1 MIFRFSFRPF
11 RHVALIATAIA
22 GVTANV
28 NAQSALN
35 PKQMKALGEVDPR
48 FVSYNVEAV
57 EVTGGRFWA
66 PFKSLSK
73 DAAPLAPGEF
83 GGIRDTNEPRFKYR
97 PPIDL
102 SNAKLRKLA
111 AALGPA
117 YVRVS
122 GSWRNSTYFQDDDQP
137 AMKTPP
143 AGFQGVMTRAQWK
156 GVVDFTK
163 AVDGEIVA
171 SVATSPG
178 TRNAEGIWTADQA
191 KRWFDYTRSIGGR
204 IAVTEYMNEPTLL
217 SIGGAA
223 GHYGAKEYARDSKI
237 FAEFLKK
244 ESPGTIYIGPSGA
257 AEGVPQTP
265 DLPGLKL
272 TPTSA
277 LMTEIGPLFDG
288 FSYHVYYTRSHRC
301 ARDEGTEI
309 KELLTQDWLDRG
321 KVAHAYFT
329 ELRDKFLPGKPMW
342 LTETGEASCGGDTWA
357 AEFVDSFRLL
367 DQFGT
372 LAQSGV
378 KSIMYNTLASS
389 DYGMIDEETYEPR
402 PNYWASLLW
411 KQTMGTRSLDPGLP
425 QTSELR
431 TYAQCMKDSPGGV
444 SVLLLNLSKTNAQT
458 IQVPIDG
465 GRYTL
470 TSPDLL
476 SKTVLLNGQELK
488 VGQDGTVPH
497 LQGKK
502 FQKGKAILQPLSINV
517 LTLPSAHNPFCAK

>member
-1 MIFRFSFRPF
+1 
-11 RHVALIATAIA
+11 
-22 GVTANV
+22 
-28 NAQSALN
+28 
-35 PKQMKALGEVDPR
+35 
-48 FVSYNVEAV
+48 
-57 EVTGGRFWA
+57 
-66 PFKSLSK
+66 
-73 DAAPLAPGEF
+73 
-83 GGIRDTNEPRFKYR
+83 
-97 PPIDL
+97 
-102 SNAKLRKLA
+102 
-111 AALGPA
+111 
-117 YVRVS
+117 
-122 GSWRNSTYFQDDDQP
+122 
-137 AMKTPP
+137 
-143 AGFQGVMTRAQWK
+143 
-156 GVVDFTK
+156 
-163 AVDGEIVA
+163 
-171 SVATSPG
+171 
-178 TRNAEGIWTADQA
+178 
-191 KRWFDYTRSIGGR
+191 
-204 IAVTEYMNEPTLL
+204 
-217 SIGGAA
+217 
-223 GHYGAKEYARDSKI
+223 
-237 FAEFLKK
+237 
-244 ESPGTIYIGPSGA
+244 
-257 AEGVPQTP
+257 
-265 DLPGLKL
+265 
-272 TPTSA
+272 
-277 LMTEIGPLFDG
+277 
-288 FSYHVYYTRSHRC
+288 RSHRC

>member
-1 MIFRFSFRPF
+1 MTSRLSSL
-11 RHVALIATAIA
+11 HSWQLALIAVAIA
-22 GVTANV
+22 GAPGNID
-28 NAQSALN
+28 AQSALN
-35 PKQMKALGEVDPR
+35 PKQMRALGQVDPR

-66 PFKSLSK
+66 PFKSFSK
-73 DAAPLAPGEF
+73 TAPPAAPGDF

-137 AMKTPP
+137 AIKTPP
-143 AGFQGVMTRAQWK
+143 PGFQGVMTRAQWK
-156 GVVDFTK
+156 GVVEFAK

-178 TRNAEGIWTADQA
+178 THNAEGVWTTDQA
-191 KRWFDYTRSIGGR
+191 KQWFDYTKSIGGR

-217 SIGGAA
+217 SVGG
-223 GHYGAKEYARDSKI
+223 GGGQYGAKEYARDSKI

-272 TPTSA
+272 TPTA
-277 LMTEIGPLFDG
+277 TLMTEIGPLFDG

-301 ARDEGTEI
+301 ARNEGTELN
-309 KELLTQDWLDRG
+309 ELLTQDWLDRG
-321 KVAHAYFT
+321 KVANAYFT
-329 ELRDKFLPGKPMW
+329 ALRDKFLPGKPIW

-367 DQFGT
+367 DQFGN

-389 DYGMIDEETYEPR
+389 DYGLIDEETYEPR

-425 QTSELR
+425 QTSEMR
-431 TYAQCMKDSPGGV
+431 TYAQCMKDSAGGV
-444 SVLLLNLSKTNAQT
+444 SILLLNLSKTNTQT
-458 IQVPIDG
+458 IQVPTYG
-465 GRYTL
+465 SRYTL

-476 SKTVLLNGQELK
+476 SKTVFLNGQELRLA
-488 VGQDGTVPH
+488 QDGTVPH
-497 LQGKK
+497 LEGTK
-502 FQKGKAILQPLSINV
+502 FRKGKVTLLPLSINV
-517 LTLPSAHNPFCAK
+517 LTLRGAHNPSCGK